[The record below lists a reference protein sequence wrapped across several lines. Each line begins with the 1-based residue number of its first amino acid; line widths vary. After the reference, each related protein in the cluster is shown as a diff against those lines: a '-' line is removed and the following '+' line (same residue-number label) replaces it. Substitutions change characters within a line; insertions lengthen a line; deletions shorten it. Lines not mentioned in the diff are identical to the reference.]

1 MPQSAVL
8 KVKDGNLPD
17 TIKDFLKGLLEK
29 NLVEALLVPVEL
41 PSGNNVMLT
50 LVTEVEKL
58 EDARPLAPVMP
69 VNAAKIVS
77 TLTKLAPSEKKI
89 GVVLR
94 SCELRALTEL
104 VKLKQADLTNL
115 ILIGIDCLG
124 TCSVATYGMFCQENA
139 SPAEE
144 FLKRVAD
151 GDDSLLR
158 EACRICEYP
167 APINSEASDITI
179 GLIGMDWK
187 EGILLQAASPEGERI
202 MESLESGVWS
212 LESPAPSL
220 DSGLSTLDSR
230 LSRGDPSQ
238 RETALA
244 ALTEERIR
252 QRDLLLQQTEQ
263 ELKGLDNMLQLL
275 APCVACHNC
284 RIACPICYCKECLL
298 DSPTMVEFEAEK
310 YVSWAEQKG
319 ALRMPA
325 DSLLFHLVRL
335 NHMATSCVGCGL
347 CEDACPNGIAL
358 MKPFRLVGLR
368 VQRLFDYLPGRSLDD
383 ELPLTAYREEEFGEL
398 GYK

>member
-1 MPQSAVL
+1 
-8 KVKDGNLPD
+8 
-17 TIKDFLKGLLEK
+17 
-29 NLVEALLVPVEL
+29 
-41 PSGNNVMLT
+41 
-50 LVTEVEKL
+50 
-58 EDARPLAPVMP
+58 LAPVMP

-77 TLTKLAPSEKKI
+77 TLTKVAPSEKKI
-89 GVVLR
+89 GVILR

-124 TCSVATYGMFCQENA
+124 TYSVATYGMFCQENA

-167 APINSEASDITI
+167 APINADITI

-202 MESLESGVWS
+202 IDALELGT
-212 LESPAPSL
+212 E
-220 DSGLSTLDSR
+220 
-230 LSRGDPSQ
+230 GDASQ
-238 RETALA
+238 REGALA

-298 DSPTMVEFEAEK
+298 DSPTMREFEAEK
-310 YVSWAEQKG
+310 YLNWAQQKG

-347 CEDACPNGIAL
+347 CEDACPNGIAV
-358 MKPFRLVGLR
+358 MKLFRLVGLR

-383 ELPLTAYREEEFGEL
+383 ELPLTTYREEEFGEL
-398 GYK
+398 GY

>member
-8 KVKDGNLPD
+8 KVKDGNLPNA
-17 TIKDFLKGLLEK
+17 IKDFLKGLLEK

-41 PSGNNVMLT
+41 PSGNNVILT

-89 GVVLR
+89 GVILR

-124 TCSVATYGMFCQENA
+124 TCSVATYGMFCRENA

-187 EGILLQAASPEGERI
+187 EGILLQAASPEGELI
-202 MESLESGVWS
+202 IDALELGA
-212 LESPAPSL
+212 E
-220 DSGLSTLDSR
+220 
-230 LSRGDPSQ
+230 GDPSQ
-238 RETALA
+238 REAALA

>member
-8 KVKDGNLPD
+8 KVKDGNLPNA
-17 TIKDFLKGLLEK
+17 IKDFLKGLLEK

-50 LVTEVEKL
+50 LVTKVEKL

-89 GVVLR
+89 GVILR

-124 TCSVATYGMFCQENA
+124 TCSVATYGMFCRENA

-187 EGILLQAASPEGERI
+187 EGILLQAASPEGELI
-202 MESLESGVWS
+202 IDALELGA
-212 LESPAPSL
+212 E
-220 DSGLSTLDSR
+220 
-230 LSRGDPSQ
+230 GDPSQ
-238 RETALA
+238 REAALA

-263 ELKGLDNMLQLL
+263 ELKGQDNMLQLL

>member
-8 KVKDGNLPD
+8 KVKDGNLPNA
-17 TIKDFLKGLLEK
+17 IKDFLKGLLEK

-41 PSGNNVMLT
+41 PSGNNVILT

-77 TLTKLAPSEKKI
+77 TLTKLAPSKKKI

-144 FLKRVAD
+144 FLKRVAN

-179 GLIGMDWK
+179 GLIGMDWQ
-187 EGILLQAASPEGERI
+187 EGILLQAASPEEELI
-202 MESLESGVWS
+202 IDALELGA
-212 LESPAPSL
+212 E
-220 DSGLSTLDSR
+220 
-230 LSRGDPSQ
+230 GDPSQ
-238 RETALA
+238 REAALA

>member
-8 KVKDGNLPD
+8 KVKDGNLPNA
-17 TIKDFLKGLLEK
+17 IKDFLKGLLEK

-41 PSGNNVMLT
+41 PSGNNVILT

-187 EGILLQAASPEGERI
+187 EGILLQAASPEGELI
-202 MESLESGVWS
+202 IDALELGA
-212 LESPAPSL
+212 E
-220 DSGLSTLDSR
+220 
-230 LSRGDPSQ
+230 GDPSQ
-238 RETALA
+238 REAALA

>member
-1 MPQSAVL
+1 MPRNAVL
-8 KVKDGNLPD
+8 KVKDGNLPNA
-17 TIKDFLKGLLEK
+17 IKDFLRSLLEK

-50 LVTEVEKL
+50 LVTKVEKL

-77 TLTKLAPSEKKI
+77 TLTKVAPSEKKI
-89 GVVLR
+89 GVILR

-124 TCSVATYGMFCQENA
+124 TYSVGAYGMFCQENA

-167 APINSEASDITI
+167 APINADITI

-202 MESLESGVWS
+202 IDALELGT
-212 LESPAPSL
+212 E
-220 DSGLSTLDSR
+220 
-230 LSRGDPSQ
+230 GDASQ
-238 RETALA
+238 REGALA

-298 DSPTMVEFEAEK
+298 DSPTMREFEAEK
-310 YVSWAEQKG
+310 YLNWAQQKG

-335 NHMATSCVGCGL
+335 NHMSASCVGCGL
-347 CEDACPNGIAL
+347 CEDACPNDIAV
-358 MKPFRLVGLR
+358 MKLFRLVGLR

-383 ELPLTAYREEEFGEL
+383 ELPLTAYREEEFSEL

>member
-41 PSGNNVMLT
+41 PSGNNVILT

-89 GVVLR
+89 GIILR

-124 TCSVATYGMFCQENA
+124 TYSVAAYSKFSQENA

-167 APINSEASDITI
+167 APIEASDITI

-187 EGILLQAASPEGERI
+187 EGILLQAASPEGELI
-202 MESLESGVWS
+202 IDALELGA
-212 LESPAPSL
+212 E
-220 DSGLSTLDSR
+220 
-230 LSRGDPSQ
+230 GDPSQ
-238 RETALA
+238 REAALA

-298 DSPTMVEFEAEK
+298 DSPTMTEFEAEK
-310 YVSWAEQKG
+310 YLNWAEQKG

-347 CEDACPNGIAL
+347 CEDACPNSIAL

>member
-1 MPQSAVL
+1 MPRNSKAYIL

-89 GVVLR
+89 GIILR

-151 GDDSLLR
+151 GNDSLLR

-167 APINSEASDITI
+167 APIEASDITI

-187 EGILLQAASPEGERI
+187 EGILLQAASPEGELI
-202 MESLESGVWS
+202 IDALELGA
-212 LESPAPSL
+212 E
-220 DSGLSTLDSR
+220 
-230 LSRGDPSQ
+230 GDPSQ
-238 RETALA
+238 REAALA

-284 RIACPICYCKECLL
+284 RIACPICYCKECLH
-298 DSPTMVEFEAEK
+298 DSPTMTEFEAEK
-310 YVSWAEQKG
+310 YLNWAEQKG

-347 CEDACPNGIAL
+347 CEDACPNSIAL